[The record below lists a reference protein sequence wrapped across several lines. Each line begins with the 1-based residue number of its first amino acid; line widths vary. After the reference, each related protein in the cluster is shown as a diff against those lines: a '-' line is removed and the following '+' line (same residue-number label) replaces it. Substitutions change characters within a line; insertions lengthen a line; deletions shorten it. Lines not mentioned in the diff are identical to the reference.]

1 MANSIN
7 IDGGGK
13 CESKAKAKPQGT
25 VAPAMAPM
33 IAVTGARDAIG
44 KTRARYPS
52 TAPVIADAGKVR
64 RDSAIAT
71 NGAKPGDFALG
82 PASINKT
89 VKTVKNTDTGA
100 SSKNT
105 SVLLIEVN
113 PSAIVS
119 GPAGVKADQANGGC

>member
-7 IDGGGK
+7 IDGGGRR
-13 CESKAKAKPQGT
+13 ESITNAKPQGT
-25 VAPAMAPM
+25 AAPAMAPT
-33 IAVTGARDAIG
+33 IAVRDARKVIG

-71 NGAKPGDFALG
+71 NGAKPGGFALG

-89 VKTVKNTDTGA
+89 VKTMKNTDTGA
-100 SSKNT
+100 SSMNT
-105 SVLLIEVN
+105 SALFIEVR

-119 GPAGVKADQANGGC
+119 